1 MRHRIVD
8 SIDQID
14 PERWDAVAGGEIAMS
29 HRWQRV
35 MEASRR
41 GYRPR
46 YILLEDEHGPLA
58 TAVVNTA
65 EEFGRS
71 GWREALMR
79 RLTAVVGATFSSRH
93 CGVAARPGVGL
104 AVVLPGVER
113 ALADLCRREARPL
126 LAVKS
131 VAEEQLPVLRAR
143 GYFASRQPNYMVL
156 DLPVSS
162 YEGYLEL
169 LSGRDRAELRR
180 VRRRGADSGAELS
193 LAPLDGQGD
202 RLFPLM
208 AEIYA
213 RHGKA
218 VAAMPL
224 TSELFPA
231 LEREMPGEAIVFS
244 GTVDGKLAGFF
255 LGLRQGDELL
265 APVAGLRYE
274 LAHPSC
280 LYFLLIDQLVR
291 WSTERGLRRIYAG
304 MSNEQQKA
312 RHGFRPQARWF
323 CVRANPG
330 PVNRAL
336 GLALARRG
344 GSSSAAVPAK

>member
-1 MRHRIVD
+1 MRHRVVD
-8 SIDQID
+8 SIDRLD

-35 MEASRR
+35 MEASRHR
-41 GYRPR
+41 YRPR
-46 YILLEDEHGPLA
+46 YVLLEDGHGPLA

-65 EEFGRS
+65 EEFGRT

-104 AVVLPGVER
+104 AVVLPALER
-113 ALADLCRREARPL
+113 ALADLCRRETRPL

-131 VAEEQLPVLRAR
+131 VDEKQLPILRDR
-143 GYFASRQPNYMVL
+143 GYFASRQPNHMFL

-169 LSGRDRAELRR
+169 LTGRDRGELRR
-180 VRRRGADSGAELS
+180 VRRRGADFGVELS

-213 RHGKA
+213 RHGKS
-218 VAAMPL
+218 VEAMPL

-231 LEREMPGEAIVFS
+231 LERAMPGEAMVLS

-255 LGLRQGDELL
+255 LALRQGDEMLG
-265 APVAGLRYE
+265 PVAGLRYE
-274 LAHPSC
+274 LAQPSC
-280 LYFLLIDQLVR
+280 LYFLLIDELVR
-291 WSTERGLRRIYAG
+291 WSIELGIRRVYAG

-312 RHGFRPQARWF
+312 RHGFRPQPRWF
-323 CVRANPG
+323 CVRANAG
-330 PVNRAL
+330 LVNRAL

-344 GSSSAAVPAK
+344 RPLPAAARAK